1 MLIVIVHVI
10 CLLCAWVLDCKNL
23 NKKEVRLD
31 LVFKLW
37 SNAYFEF
44 IWGMG
49 WTDGQTDVI
58 NVLTDADGS
67 NKKL

>member
-49 WTDGQTDVI
+49 WTDVI